1 METETE
7 AGGYQRESKAEART
21 CTRAHT
27 QSHIQECTAKEA
39 KWGNARCGCLSWW
52 RSLGWV
58 AHRASTTFPTPPL

>member
-21 CTRAHT
+21 RTRAHT

-39 KWGNARCGCLSWW
+39 NGETPG
-52 RSLGWV
+52 V
-58 AHRASTTFPTPPL
+58 AASPGGGV